1 MVQCQDM
8 ASTSARGVS
17 HDRREETPEA
27 KARWFQSLT
36 LAERMDIFCSVTDL
50 ALTANPHL
58 ADERHAQSTSGRI
71 RVLESA

>member
-1 MVQCQDM
+1 MTPT
-8 ASTSARGVS
+8 AAHGVS
-17 HDRREETPEA
+17 HDRREESPEA

-36 LAERMDIFCSVTDL
+36 LGERMDIFCSITDL

>member
-1 MVQCQDM
+1 M
-8 ASTSARGVS
+8 ASTSARAVS

-27 KARWFQSLT
+27 KARWFRSLT

-50 ALTANPHL
+50 ALTANPRL
-58 ADERHAQSTSGRI
+58 ADKRHAQSTSGRI